1 MNFSKHRNQGQQA
14 GFQMAPMVDIMFLLL
29 IFFMTAF
36 IFAQWENKLGIQVP
50 TADSGQRHQRLQGE
64 VVINIDKD
72 GRIFI
77 NSIEQTPKQLED
89 LLRLVTDTSKLQPV
103 IIRADAEVA
112 HKYFVRVLDICKK
125 VDVINVAIASLP
137 PTAEGSAN

>member
-1 MNFSKHRNQGQQA
+1 MNFTKRNQGQQA

-50 TADSGQRHQRLQGE
+50 TADSGKRASRLPGE
-64 VVINIDKD
+64 VIINLDKD
-72 GRIFI
+72 GKIYI
-77 NSIEQTPKQLED
+77 NSIEMGAEKLQS
-89 LLRLVTDTSKLQPV
+89 LLSLAMDTSQQVPV
-103 IIRADAEVA
+103 IIRGDADVPFKE
-112 HKYFVRVLDICKK
+112 FVRVLDICRKA
-125 VDVINVAIASLP
+125 DVVNVSIASLP